1 MQRSSHSVV
10 TLRARILERSIFT
23 VVTAI
28 LLGILGNGVFSWIN
42 TALSIPLFLDT
53 IFTVTVAALFGPVAG
68 VVTGFMS
75 NIFQEFVFGWDGTN
89 WQFGF
94 VNAASGLIVGLLSR
108 GGLFRTG
115 AHAVIAVVLL
125 TVANALLGA
134 IVAIVVFGGATG
146 IDVDYISMGLMLTG
160 WDVFWAAFL
169 ARIPVNLAD
178 KGIAVVIGFA
188 IYRAAFVRADD

>member
-1 MQRSSHSVV
+1 MQRSSESVV
-10 TLRARILERSIFT
+10 TLRARVLERSTLT

-28 LLGILGNGVFSWIN
+28 LLGILGNGLFSWIN
-42 TALSIPLFLDT
+42 TTLSIPLFLDS
-53 IFTVTVAALFGPVAG
+53 IFTVTVAALFGPIAG
-68 VVTGFMS
+68 VLTGVLS
-75 NIFQEFVFGWDGTN
+75 NLFQEFIFGLTGTN
-89 WQFGF
+89 WQFGV
-94 VNAASGLIVGLLSR
+94 VNGASGLIVGLLSR

-146 IDVDYISMGLMLTG
+146 VDVDYISMGLMLTG

-169 ARIPVNLAD
+169 ARVPVNLAD
-178 KGIAVVIGFA
+178 KGIAVVVAFA
-188 IYRAAFVRADD
+188 IYRVAFVHADD